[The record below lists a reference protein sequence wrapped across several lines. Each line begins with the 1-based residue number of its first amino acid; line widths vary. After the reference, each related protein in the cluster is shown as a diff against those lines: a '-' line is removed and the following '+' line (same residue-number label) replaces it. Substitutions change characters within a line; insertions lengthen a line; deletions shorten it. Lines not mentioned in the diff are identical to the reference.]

1 MFMTSALRKIH
12 APVALLGVCLLAAC
26 SPTRPPGDLF
36 GAANRQ
42 LATARQASAQTYA
55 PLELRFA
62 EERLSQAQAANTRE
76 DYAAAVRLARE
87 SEVNAELATV
97 KARLGKAREATD
109 GLRQQNATLERDLQA
124 HGEEGFR

>member
-1 MFMTSALRKIH
+1 MTSAPRKIH
-12 APVALLGVCLLAAC
+12 ASIALLGICLLNAC

-36 GAANRQ
+36 GAANRN

-62 EERLSQAQAANTRE
+62 EERLSQAQAANARE

-97 KARLGKAREATD
+97 KARLGKAREAADT
-109 GLRQQNATLERDLQA
+109 LRQQNTALERDLQT
-124 HGEEGFR
+124 HGEEIRR

>member
-12 APVALLGVCLLAAC
+12 ASVALLGICLLTSC

-36 GAANRQ
+36 GTANRN
-42 LATARQASAQTYA
+42 LATARQAGAQTYA

-62 EERLSQAQAANTRE
+62 EERLSQAQTANTRE

-97 KARLGKAREATD
+97 KARLGKAREAADT
-109 GLRQQNATLERDLQA
+109 LRQQNATLQRDLDSHA
-124 HGEEGFR
+124 EEVRR